1 VRVPVPAL
9 TEERR
14 KQLVRQASEK
24 LEEARIALR
33 NIRQDGIKDAKKM
46 KEAKELSEDDLK
58 MIEKEFDR
66 LMNEF
71 QDKLEVA
78 FKDKEKDI
86 LTI

>member
-1 VRVPVPAL
+1 
-9 TEERR
+9 
-14 KQLVRQASEK
+14 
-24 LEEARIALR
+24 
-33 NIRQDGIKDAKKM
+33 M

-66 LMNEF
+66 LINEF

>member
-1 VRVPVPAL
+1 
-9 TEERR
+9 
-14 KQLVRQASEK
+14 
-24 LEEARIALR
+24 
-33 NIRQDGIKDAKKM
+33 M
-46 KEAKELSEDDLK
+46 KEAKELSKDDLK

-71 QDKLEVA
+71 QGKLESA

>member
-1 VRVPVPAL
+1 
-9 TEERR
+9 
-14 KQLVRQASEK
+14 
-24 LEEARIALR
+24 
-33 NIRQDGIKDAKKM
+33 M

-71 QDKLEVA
+71 QCKLESA

>member
-1 VRVPVPAL
+1 
-9 TEERR
+9 
-14 KQLVRQASEK
+14 
-24 LEEARIALR
+24 
-33 NIRQDGIKDAKKM
+33 M

-71 QDKLEVA
+71 QDKLEAAV
-78 FKDKEKDI
+78 KDKEKDI